1 MQRFWSSI
9 LLSTLGCSVTTRER
23 VLRRSAL
30 CAGRPVFVLAR
41 HRHREGAEHHR
52 RACSAEGA
60 DQQCVAWTRN
70 PDQTR
75 NSAHQK
81 PGSRGTRRLAVHQ
94 RTLRMTR
101 AQHRLR
107 SCTAAERGWQRTR
120 HTLRTVPI
128 CVLGLSAH
136 KARRPIGVLA
146 RRQRRRPMA
155 GVRCARRR
163 RCRSSKAPS
172 LAENFDCEA
181 LALSFRSQSVREFRR
196 GVPR

>member
-1 MQRFWSSI
+1 MF
-9 LLSTLGCSVTTRER
+9 
-23 VLRRSAL
+23 
-30 CAGRPVFVLAR
+30 AGRPVFVLAR
-41 HRHREGAEHHR
+41 HRHREHHR
-52 RACSAEGA
+52 RACSAEGP

-81 PGSRGTRRLAVHQ
+81 PGSRGTRCLAVHQ

-107 SCTAAERGWQRTR
+107 SRTPAERGWLRTR
-120 HTLRTVPI
+120 LTLRTVPL

-155 GVRCARRR
+155 GVRCARSR

-172 LAENFDCEA
+172 LEEKFDSEA
-181 LALSFRSQSVREFRR
+181 LALSFLSPSRVSSVYIHEFTQDML
-196 GVPR
+196 

>member
-1 MQRFWSSI
+1 MF
-9 LLSTLGCSVTTRER
+9 
-23 VLRRSAL
+23 
-30 CAGRPVFVLAR
+30 AGRPVFVLAR

-107 SCTAAERGWQRTR
+107 SRTPAERGWLRTR
-120 HTLRTVPI
+120 LTLRTVPL

-155 GVRCARRR
+155 GVRCARSR

-172 LAENFDCEA
+172 LEENFDSERSPCR
-181 LALSFRSQSVREFRR
+181 FFHSQSESFVAVYRAEHEFTQDM
-196 GVPR
+196 